1 MFMKRTIILPGLFSA
16 VLMLP
21 IVVGAAGADLTYIE
35 DLFVQIDRIVQEVLI
50 PLLLAL
56 SLLLFI
62 WGIIQYFILGA
73 GDEEKRA
80 TGRQYMLYSIVG
92 LVAIVAVWGLVNLL
106 LQIIGISPQAAPPA
120 PNVPQ

>member
-1 MFMKRTIILPGLFSA
+1 MKLSRLFAYTIP
-16 VLMLP
+16 VLLLIP
-21 IVVGAAGADLTYIE
+21 ALVGAQSADPDLGYVANLFAQIE
-35 DLFVQIDRIVQEVLI
+35 QIIAEVLI

-62 WGIIQYFILGA
+62 WGIIQFFILGA

-80 TGRQYMLYSIVG
+80 TGRAYMLYSIVG

-106 LQIIGISPQAAPPA
+106 LQILGISPDAAPPA
-120 PNVPQ
+120 PDIPN

>member
-1 MFMKRTIILPGLFSA
+1 MNNIRFRSLYVPVALFTP
-16 VLMLP
+16 M
-21 IVVGAAGADLTYIE
+21 VVGAQSADPDLGYIAE
-35 DLFVQIDRIVQEVLI
+35 LFAQLNIIIADILI

-80 TGRQYMLYSIVG
+80 TGRAYMLYSIVG

-106 LQIIGISPQAAPPA
+106 LQILGVSPDAAPPA
-120 PNVPQ
+120 PDIPM